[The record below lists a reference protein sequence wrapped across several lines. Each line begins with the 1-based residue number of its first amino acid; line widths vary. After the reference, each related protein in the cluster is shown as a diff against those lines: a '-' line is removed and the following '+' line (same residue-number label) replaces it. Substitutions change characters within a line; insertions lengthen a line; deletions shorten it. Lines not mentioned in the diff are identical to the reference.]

1 MPITYIV
8 RNIQDMYMGEVH
20 VNQVMEN
27 ISM

>member
-8 RNIQDMYMGEVH
+8 RNIQDMYMSEVH